1 MYAESVKLLL
11 IKLNLQLCMS
21 STFFD
26 WNLFNFLLPFVLF
39 NSLFQTVAG
48 VKSDLVVAMC
58 IRNQFKKKTTF
69 HMNVEKPAMYIL
81 WRVYCFPTPFDA
93 GIIICPRTNSYF
105 ALTYRHR
112 PKGEFQIGFPMQLKL
127 VDMFVNILTAIS
139 EFDELTKTHLYL
151 VNLLPGL
158 VLSDS

>member
-1 MYAESVKLLL
+1 M
-11 IKLNLQLCMS
+11 IICHS
-21 STFFD
+21 SGQQIFCLWI
-26 WNLFNFLLPFVLF
+26 WNKKWPRRCDVYK
-39 NSLFQTVAG
+39 
-48 VKSDLVVAMC
+48 KS
-58 IRNQFKKKTTF
+58 IFKKTTF
-69 HMNVEKPAMYIL
+69 HMNIEKPAMYIL

-93 GIIICPRTNSYF
+93 GIIICPRKNSYF